1 MKKESIQSL
10 KPNVS
15 QSEAMRAFTAFGLGS
30 LYWRSVRGPV
40 QRLAQV
46 YVPFILFRVRYE
58 TGRTVNRR
66 LFGIDSVDGS
76 LDMFEFPRNP
86 DNSELLEV
94 ETRNSLPS
102 TLTGER
108 AVEIFR
114 EKVLRIVFQQ
124 GFFKLRE
131 PRVDITREASSLHL
145 PYWLAFYGQQRQ
157 PVRCRA
163 MDAVRRRMEG
173 GKASA
178 FFETWLAA

>member
-1 MKKESIQSL
+1 MKTVQTL
-10 KPNVS
+10 KPVVS
-15 QSEAMRAFTAFGLGS
+15 QQQAFQAFTASGLSS
-30 LYWRSVRGPV
+30 LYWRSLRGPV

-76 LDMFEFPRNP
+76 LDMFEFPRVP
-86 DNSELLEV
+86 VTGELLQV
-94 ETRNSLPS
+94 ETRNSLPAALP
-102 TLTGER
+102 TER
-108 AVEIFR
+108 AQEIFR
-114 EKVLRIVFQQ
+114 EKVLRVIFQQ
-124 GFFKLRE
+124 GFFKLRD
-131 PRVDITREASSLHL
+131 PRFDITREDATVHL
-145 PYWLAFYGQQRQ
+145 PYWLAFYGEQ
-157 PVRCRA
+157 PVRCRV

>member
-1 MKKESIQSL
+1 MKTVQTL
-10 KPNVS
+10 KPIVS
-15 QSEAMRAFTAFGLGS
+15 QQQALHAFTAAGISS
-30 LYWRSVRGPV
+30 LYWRSLRGPV

-76 LDMFEFPRNP
+76 LDMFEFPRVP
-86 DNSELLEV
+86 VTGELLQL

-102 TLTGER
+102 ELPAER
-108 AVEIFR
+108 AREIFR
-114 EKVLRIVFQQ
+114 EKVLRVIFQQ

-131 PRVDITREASSLHL
+131 PRVDITREDATVHL
-145 PYWLAFYGQQRQ
+145 PYWLAFYGEQ
-157 PVRCRA
+157 PVRCRV